1 MQQRI
6 DEYAEMHGFSAW
18 FATSAKENYGF
29 KDAVD
34 FVSDLILQNGLQ
46 PARLA
51 QVSVKSRKDKPT
63 WSCSALFS

>member
-34 FVSDLILQNGLQ
+34 FRPNSSKR
-46 PARLA
+46 AA
-51 QVSVKSRKDKPT
+51 TCK
-63 WSCSALFS
+63 A